1 VDETGN
7 AVNPSRDQ
15 KSLPVR
21 LTLGGKPSGLRNP
34 SKALRG
40 LGAIA
45 LTLEAVVLLLAIQ
58 PIRIT
63 EGSISTAQ
71 LTLLLGAACAAIIF
85 TGMLRSA
92 WAWWAAAALQVALIA
107 GGLLHWMIGAVG
119 VLFGLAWLYV
129 LYVRQRVLM

>member
-1 VDETGN
+1 MKTGG

-21 LTLGGKPSGLRNP
+21 LSLGGKPSGLRNP
-34 SKALRG
+34 SRALRG
-40 LGAIA
+40 LGSIA
-45 LTLEAVVLLLAIQ
+45 LILEAVVLLLAIQ

-63 EGSISTAQ
+63 EGGISAAQ
-71 LTLLLGAACAAIIF
+71 LVLLLGSMCAAVVL
-85 TGMLRSA
+85 TGLLRSP
-92 WAWWAAAALQVALIA
+92 WAWWLAGALQVVLIA

-129 LYVRQRVLM
+129 LYVRRKVLM